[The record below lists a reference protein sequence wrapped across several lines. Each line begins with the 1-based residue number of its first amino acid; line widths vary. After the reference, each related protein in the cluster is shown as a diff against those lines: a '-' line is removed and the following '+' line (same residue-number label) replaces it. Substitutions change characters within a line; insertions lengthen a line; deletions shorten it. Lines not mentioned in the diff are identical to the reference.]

1 MSGGV
6 AAPAAAGGALPL
18 VSAEI
23 AAVFAAGGPLAR
35 RIPGFN
41 ARPQQVEMAQAVLDA
56 IDETGVLLAEA
67 GTGTGKTFAYLV
79 PALLSGGKVIV
90 STGTR
95 ALQDQLYQ
103 RDLPA
108 VRDALG
114 RPVTVALL
122 KGRANYVCHHHL
134 KRTLAEGLLDFA
146 EQVPQLR
153 AIERFAARNASGD
166 RALLAEVPEDA
177 PVWAK
182 VTSTREN
189 CLGSRCEDHERC
201 FVLNARRNALKADVL
216 VVNHHLFF
224 ADILLK
230 DEGGGELLPACN
242 TVVFDEAHQ
251 LPETATLFF
260 GASRST
266 AQLLEAAREVRAE
279 LRLLGDDDPA
289 LKAATLTIEPAAKR
303 LRGLLGESGQRL
315 TRAQAL
321 EVDGLGAALD
331 ALLAAQQA
339 LADRLDA
346 VAGRSETLAQC
357 GAAAQASAAE
367 LESWRAGRGSDRVF
381 WLECATQSV
390 RLHRSPLSV
399 APLMAQTLEGSARA
413 WVFISAT
420 LSAGGDFSLFR
431 EQMGLVDAAERH
443 WDSPF
448 DYAAQARLYVPPG
461 LPEPAARDYN
471 AAVIDTLREL
481 LPVSRGRAF
490 GLFTSLRAL
499 REAAAALRRPSA
511 TPYPVLVQGDAPRHE
526 LLERFKQHGNAVLL
540 GSLSFWEGVDVRGEA
555 LSLVLIDR
563 LPFAPPD
570 DPVLA
575 ARLEQIRQAGGNPF
589 NDCQVPQAAI
599 LLRQGAG
606 RLIRDAADRG
616 VLVICDPR
624 LIGKP
629 YGRKLREAL
638 PPMPLLRAIDEV
650 RGFFAALDSTAR
662 GA

>member
-1 MSGGV
+1 MRPACRV
-6 AAPAAAGGALPL
+6 AEAGAAI
-18 VSAEI
+18 SAEI
-23 AAVFAAGGPLAR
+23 AAVFAAGGSLAR
-35 RIPGFN
+35 RIHGFN
-41 ARPQQVEMAQAVLDA
+41 ARTQQVEMAQAVMDT
-56 IDETGVLLAEA
+56 IDDHGLLVAEA
-67 GTGTGKTFAYLV
+67 ETGTGKTFAYLV

-122 KGRANYVCHHHL
+122 KGRSNYVCHHHL
-134 KRTLAEGLLDFA
+134 KRTLSEGLLDFA
-146 EQVPQLR
+146 EQVPQLK

-177 PVWAK
+177 PLWQK

-189 CLGSRCEDHERC
+189 CLGSRCDDHERC
-201 FVLNARRNALKADVL
+201 FVLNARRNALKADVV

-242 TVVFDEAHQ
+242 TVIFDEAHQ

-260 GASRST
+260 GANRST

-279 LRLLGDDDPA
+279 LRVLGDDDPA
-289 LKAATLTIEPAAKR
+289 LKAASLALEPASKAVR
-303 LRGLLGESGQRL
+303 RLLGEAGQRL

-321 EVDGLGAALD
+321 DIDGFAAALH
-331 ALLAAQQA
+331 ALLDAQQA
-339 LADRLDA
+339 LADRLA
-346 VAGRSETLAQC
+346 LVAGRSEVLARC
-357 GAAAQASAAE
+357 SETALAAATE
-367 LESWRAGRGSDRVF
+367 LETWRAGQGTEQVF

-399 APLMAQTLEGSARA
+399 APLMSQTLQGNPRA
-413 WVFISAT
+413 WVFTSAT
-420 LSAGGDFSLFR
+420 LSAAGDFSLFR
-431 EQMGLVDAAERH
+431 EQMGLVDAVERH

-448 DYAAQARLYVPPG
+448 DYARQARLYVPPG
-461 LPEPAARDYN
+461 LPEPASREYN

-499 REAAAALRRPSA
+499 REAAAALRKPGA
-511 TPYPVLVQGDAPRHE
+511 TPYPVLVQGEAPRHE

-540 GSLSFWEGVDVRGEA
+540 GSMSFWEGVDVRGEA

-575 ARLEQIRQAGGNPF
+575 ARLEQIRQSGGNPF

-606 RLIRDAADRG
+606 RLIRDACDSG

-624 LIGKP
+624 LLGKP
-629 YGRKLREAL
+629 YGRRLREAL
-638 PPMPLLRAIDEV
+638 PPMPLVRAIDDV
-650 RGFFAALDSTAR
+650 RQFFAALDSSAQ

>member
-1 MSGGV
+1 MAGQRGGD
-6 AAPAAAGGALPL
+6 AAPTPA

-23 AAVFAAGGPLAR
+23 AGVFAPDGPLAR

-41 ARPQQVEMAQAVLDA
+41 ARRQQVEMAQAVMDA
-56 IDETGVLLAEA
+56 IDDTGVLVAEA
-67 GTGTGKTFAYLV
+67 ETGTGKTFAYLV

-114 RPVTVALL
+114 RPVTTALL

-177 PVWAK
+177 PVWHK

-189 CLGSRCEDHERC
+189 CLGSRCDDHERC
-201 FVLNARRNALKADVL
+201 FVLNARRNALKADVV

-242 TVVFDEAHQ
+242 TVIFDEAHQ

-279 LRLLGDDDPA
+279 LRVLGDDDPA
-289 LKAATLTIEPAAKR
+289 LRAATQALEPLVKH
-303 LRGLLGESGQRL
+303 LRSRLGEAGQRL
-315 TRAQAL
+315 TRAQAI
-321 EVDGLGAALD
+321 DTSGFAAALD
-331 ALLAAQQA
+331 DLLDAQQT
-339 LADRLDA
+339 LADRLAA
-346 VAGRSETLAQC
+346 VAGRSETLARC
-357 GAAAQASAAE
+357 SEVARVNAAE
-367 LESWRAGRGSDRVF
+367 LETWRAGQGADRVF

-399 APLMAQTLEGSARA
+399 APLMAETVENNRRG
-413 WVFISAT
+413 WVFTSATISA
-420 LSAGGDFSLFR
+420 AGDFTLFR
-431 EQMGLVDAAERH
+431 EQMGLVDAVERH

-448 DYAAQARLYVPPG
+448 DYATQARLYVPPG
-461 LPEPAARDYN
+461 LPEPASRDYN
-471 AAVIDTLREL
+471 TAVVDTIRAL

-499 REAAAALRRPSA
+499 REAATALRRPGV

-540 GSLSFWEGVDVRGEA
+540 GSMSFWEGVDVRGEA
-555 LSLVLIDR
+555 LSLVVIDR

-575 ARLEQIRQAGGNPF
+575 ARLEQVRQSGGNPF
-589 NDCQVPQAAI
+589 NDWQVPQAAI

-606 RLIRDAADRG
+606 RLIRDASDRG

-624 LIGKP
+624 LLGKP
-629 YGRKLREAL
+629 YGRRLREAL
-638 PPMPLLRAIDEV
+638 PPMPLVRDLDEV
-650 RGFFAALDSTAR
+650 RQFFAALDSA
-662 GA
+662 A

>member
-1 MSGGV
+1 MSNDP
-6 AAPAAAGGALPL
+6 APA
-18 VSAEI
+18 VSGEI
-23 AAVFAAGGPLAR
+23 AEVFAPGGPLSR
-35 RIPGFN
+35 RIPGFH
-41 ARPQQVEMAQAVLDA
+41 ARPQQVEMAQAVMDA
-56 IDETGVLLAEA
+56 IDDCSVLLAEA

-79 PALLSGGKVIV
+79 PALMSGGKVIV

-122 KGRANYVCHHHL
+122 KGRSNYVCHHHL
-134 KRTLAEGLLDFA
+134 RRTLAEGLLDFA

-153 AIERFAARNASGD
+153 AIERFAVRNASGD

-177 PVWAK
+177 PVWTK

-242 TVVFDEAHQ
+242 TVIFDEAHQ

-260 GASRST
+260 GASCST

-279 LRLLGDDDPA
+279 LRVLGDDDPLLRAASQA
-289 LKAATLTIEPAAKR
+289 LEPVSRR
-303 LRGLLGESGQRL
+303 LRGLLGEAGQRL
-315 TRAQAL
+315 TRTQAL
-321 EVDGLGAALD
+321 DIAGFPAVLD
-331 ALLAAQQA
+331 ALLDAQQS
-339 LADRLDA
+339 LADRLAA
-346 VAGRSETLAQC
+346 VAGRSETLARC
-357 GAAAQASAAE
+357 SAAAQAGAAE
-367 LESWRAGRGSDRVF
+367 LEAWRAGQGADRVF
-381 WLECATQSV
+381 WLECATLSV

-399 APLMAQTLEGSARA
+399 APLMAETLQGSRRA
-413 WVFISAT
+413 WVFTSAT
-420 LSAGGDFSLFR
+420 LSASGDFTLFR
-431 EQMGLVDAAERH
+431 EQMGLADAVEHH
-443 WDSPF
+443 WESPF
-448 DYAAQARLYVPPG
+448 DHARQALLYVPQG
-461 LPEPAARDYN
+461 LPEPSSRDYN
-471 AAVIDTLREL
+471 AAVIDTLLAL
-481 LPVSRGRAF
+481 LPVSQGRAF

-499 REAAAALRRPSA
+499 REAAGALRKPGV
-511 TPYPVLVQGDAPRHE
+511 TPYPVLVQGEAPRHE
-526 LLERFKQHGNAVLL
+526 LLERFKRHGNAVLL
-540 GSLSFWEGVDVRGEA
+540 GSLSFWEGIDVRGDA

-575 ARLEQIRQAGGNPF
+575 ARLEQIRQSGGNPF
-589 NDCQVPQAAI
+589 NDCQVPQATI

-606 RLIRDAADRG
+606 RLIRDATDRG

-624 LIGKP
+624 LLGKP
-629 YGRKLREAL
+629 YGRRLREAL
-638 PPMPLLRAIDEV
+638 PPMPLVRALADV
-650 RGFFAALDSTAR
+650 GQFFAAGVPPSSSP
-662 GA
+662 

>member
-1 MSGGV
+1 MSSA
-6 AAPAAAGGALPL
+6 AAPV
-18 VSAEI
+18 VSSEI
-23 AAVFAAGGPLAR
+23 AHAFAPGGPLSR
-35 RIPGFN
+35 RIPGFH
-41 ARPQQVEMAQAVLDA
+41 ARPQQVEMAQAVMDA
-56 IDETGVLLAEA
+56 IDGHGVLLAEA

-79 PALLSGGKVIV
+79 PALMSGGKVIV

-122 KGRANYVCHHHL
+122 KGRGNYVCHHHL
-134 KRTLAEGLLDFA
+134 RRTLAEGLLDFA

-177 PVWAK
+177 PLWGK

-201 FVLNARRNALKADVL
+201 FVLNARRNALKADVV

-242 TVVFDEAHQ
+242 TVIFDEAHQ

-266 AQLLEAAREVRAE
+266 AQLLEAGREVRAE
-279 LRLLGDDDPA
+279 LRVLGDDDPP
-289 LKAATLTIEPAAKR
+289 LKAASMALEPVTRR
-303 LRGLLGESGQRL
+303 LRSLLGESGQRL

-321 EVDGLGAALD
+321 DIAGFAAVLD
-331 ALLAAQQA
+331 ALIDAQQA
-339 LADRLDA
+339 LADRLAA
-346 VAGRSETLAQC
+346 VAARSETLTQC
-357 GAAAQASAAE
+357 SAAAQASAAE
-367 LESWRAGRGSDRVF
+367 LEAWRAGQGADRVF

-399 APLMAQTLEGSARA
+399 APLMAGTLEGSCRA
-413 WVFISAT
+413 WVFTSAT
-420 LSAGGDFSLFR
+420 LSASGDFGLFR
-431 EQMGLVDAAERH
+431 EQMGLTDVVERY
-443 WDSPF
+443 WESPF
-448 DYAAQARLYVPPG
+448 DYATQARLYVPPQ
-461 LPEPAARDYN
+461 LPEPSSRDYT
-471 AAVIDTLREL
+471 AAVIDTLREV

-499 REAAAALRRPSA
+499 REAAVALRRPGV
-511 TPYPVLVQGDAPRHE
+511 TPYPVLVQGEAPRHD
-526 LLERFKQHGNAVLL
+526 LLERFKRHGNAVLL
-540 GSLSFWEGVDVRGEA
+540 GSLSFWEGIDVRGDA

-575 ARLEQIRQAGGNPF
+575 ARLEQIRQSGGNPF

-606 RLIRDAADRG
+606 RLIRDATDRG

-624 LIGKP
+624 LLGKA
-629 YGRKLREAL
+629 YGRRLREAL
-638 PPMPLLRAIDEV
+638 PPMPLVRTLAEV
-650 RGFFAALDSTAR
+650 REFFAAADPSS
-662 GA
+662 

>member
-1 MSGGV
+1 MAESG
-6 AAPAAAGGALPL
+6 AGI
-18 VSAEI
+18 SHEI
-23 AAVFAAGGPLAR
+23 AGVFAPEGPLAA
-35 RIPGFN
+35 RIEGFN
-41 ARPQQVEMAQAVLDA
+41 ARPQQVEMAQAVMDA
-56 IDETGVLLAEA
+56 IDDNGVLVAEA
-67 GTGTGKTFAYLV
+67 ETGTGKTFAYLV

-114 RPVTVALL
+114 RPVTMALL
-122 KGRANYVCHHHL
+122 KGRSNYVCHHHL
-134 KRTLAEGLLDFA
+134 RRTLAEGLLDFA

-177 PVWAK
+177 PVWQK

-189 CLGSRCEDHERC
+189 CLGNRCEDHERC
-201 FVLNARRNALKADVL
+201 FVLNARRNALKADVV

-230 DEGGGELLPACN
+230 DEGGGELLPSCN
-242 TVVFDEAHQ
+242 TVIFDEAHQ

-260 GASRST
+260 GANRST

-279 LRLLGDDDPA
+279 LRVLGDDDPV
-289 LKAATLTIEPAAKR
+289 LKAATLALEPACKR
-303 LRGLLGESGQRL
+303 LRNLLGEAGQRL
-315 TRAQAL
+315 TRGQAL
-321 EVDGLGAALD
+321 DVGGFGAALD
-331 ALLAAQQA
+331 ALVDAQQA
-339 LADRLDA
+339 ISDRLAA
-346 VAGRSETLAQC
+346 VATRSETLTRCNEVAL
-357 GAAAQASAAE
+357 ASASE
-367 LESWRAGRGSDRVF
+367 LETWRAGQGADRVF
-381 WLECATQSV
+381 WLECAAQSV

-399 APLMAQTLEGSARA
+399 APLMAETLQNNRRG
-413 WVFISAT
+413 WVFTSAT
-420 LSAGGDFSLFR
+420 LSAAGDFRLFR
-431 EQMGLVDAAERH
+431 EQMGLVDAVERH

-448 DYAAQARLYVPPG
+448 DYATQARLYVPPG
-461 LPEPAARDYN
+461 LPEPASRDYN
-471 AAVIDTLREL
+471 AAVIDTLRDL

-499 REAAAALRRPSA
+499 REAAAALRRPGA
-511 TPYPVLVQGDAPRHE
+511 TRYPVLVQGDAPRHE
-526 LLERFKQHGNAVLL
+526 LLERFKQLGNAVLL
-540 GSLSFWEGVDVRGEA
+540 GSMSFWEGVDVRGEA

-575 ARLEQIRQAGGNPF
+575 ARLEQVRQSGGNPF
-589 NDCQVPQAAI
+589 NDWQVPQAAI

-606 RLIRDAADRG
+606 RLIRDASDRG

-624 LIGKP
+624 LLGKP

-638 PPMPLLRAIDEV
+638 PPMPLVRDIDEV
-650 RGFFAALDSTAR
+650 RQFFAALDSA
-662 GA
+662 A

>member
-1 MSGGV
+1 MAESG
-6 AAPAAAGGALPL
+6 AGI
-18 VSAEI
+18 SHEI
-23 AAVFAAGGPLAR
+23 AGVFAPEGPLAA
-35 RIPGFN
+35 RIEGFN
-41 ARPQQVEMAQAVLDA
+41 ARPQQVEMAQAVMDA
-56 IDETGVLLAEA
+56 IDDNGVLVAEA
-67 GTGTGKTFAYLV
+67 ETGTGKTFAYLV

-114 RPVTVALL
+114 RPVTMALL
-122 KGRANYVCHHHL
+122 KGRSNYVCHHHL
-134 KRTLAEGLLDFA
+134 RRTLAEGLLDFA

-177 PVWAK
+177 PVWQK

-189 CLGSRCEDHERC
+189 CLGNRCEDHERC
-201 FVLNARRNALKADVL
+201 FVLNARRNALKADVV

-230 DEGGGELLPACN
+230 DEGGGELLPSCN
-242 TVVFDEAHQ
+242 TVIFDEAHQ

-260 GASRST
+260 GANRST

-279 LRLLGDDDPA
+279 LRVLGDDDPV
-289 LKAATLTIEPAAKR
+289 LKAATLALEPACKR
-303 LRGLLGESGQRL
+303 LRNLLGEAGQRL
-315 TRAQAL
+315 TRGQAL
-321 EVDGLGAALD
+321 DVGGFGAALD
-331 ALLAAQQA
+331 ALVDAQQA
-339 LADRLDA
+339 ISDRLAA
-346 VAGRSETLAQC
+346 VATRSETLTRCNEVAL
-357 GAAAQASAAE
+357 ASASE
-367 LESWRAGRGSDRVF
+367 LETWRAGQGADRVF
-381 WLECATQSV
+381 WLECAAQSV

-399 APLMAQTLEGSARA
+399 APLMAETLQNNRRG
-413 WVFISAT
+413 WVFTSAT
-420 LSAGGDFSLFR
+420 LSAAGDFRLFR
-431 EQMGLVDAAERH
+431 EQMGLVDAVERH

-448 DYAAQARLYVPPG
+448 DYATQARLYVPPG
-461 LPEPAARDYN
+461 LPEPASRDYN
-471 AAVIDTLREL
+471 AAVIDTLRDL

-499 REAAAALRRPSA
+499 REAAAALRRPGA
-511 TPYPVLVQGDAPRHE
+511 TRYPVLVQGDAPRHE
-526 LLERFKQHGNAVLL
+526 LLERFKQLGNAVLL
-540 GSLSFWEGVDVRGEA
+540 GSMSFWEGVDVRGEA

-575 ARLEQIRQAGGNPF
+575 ARLEQVRQSGGNPF
-589 NDCQVPQAAI
+589 NDWQVPQAAI

-606 RLIRDAADRG
+606 RLIRDASDRG

-624 LIGKP
+624 LLGKS

-638 PPMPLLRAIDEV
+638 PPMPLVRDIDEV
-650 RGFFAALDSTAR
+650 RQFFAALDSA
-662 GA
+662 A

>member
-1 MSGGV
+1 MS
-6 AAPAAAGGALPL
+6 AADGLADPAQ

-23 AAVFAAGGPLAR
+23 AAVFAPGGPLAR

-41 ARPQQVEMAQAVLDA
+41 ARPQQVEMAQAVMDA
-56 IDETGVLLAEA
+56 IDDTGVLLAEA

-103 RDLPA
+103 RDVPA

-122 KGRANYVCHHHL
+122 KGRSNYICHHHL
-134 KRTLAEGLLDFA
+134 KRTLSEGLLDFA

-153 AIERFAARNASGD
+153 AIERFSARNASGD

-177 PVWAK
+177 PIWAK

-189 CLGSRCEDHERC
+189 CLGSRCDDHERC
-201 FVLNARRNALKADVL
+201 FVLNARRNALKADVV

-242 TVVFDEAHQ
+242 TVIFDEAHQ

-260 GASRST
+260 GADRST

-279 LRLLGDDDPA
+279 LRVLGDDDPA
-289 LKAATLTIEPAAKR
+289 LKAATLLLEPCIKR
-303 LRGLLGESGQRL
+303 LRSLLGEAGQRL

-321 EVDGLGAALD
+321 DTSGFGAALD
-331 ALLAAQQA
+331 ALIDAQQA
-339 LADRLDA
+339 LADRLVA
-346 VAGRSETLAQC
+346 VAGRSETLTQC
-357 GAAAQASAAE
+357 SAVAQAAAAE
-367 LESWRAGRGSDRVF
+367 LEAWRAGQGAAQVF

-399 APLMAQTLEGSARA
+399 APLMSQTLESNARG
-413 WVFISAT
+413 WVFTSAT
-420 LSAGGDFSLFR
+420 LSAAGDFSLFR
-431 EQMGLVDAAERH
+431 EQMGLADATARH

-448 DYAAQARLYVPPG
+448 NYATQARLYVPPG
-461 LPEPAARDYN
+461 LPEPASRDYN

-499 REAAAALRRPSA
+499 REAATALRRPGA
-511 TPYPVLVQGDAPRHE
+511 TSYPVLVQGDAPRHE

-540 GSLSFWEGVDVRGEA
+540 GSMSFWEGVDVRGEA
-555 LSLVLIDR
+555 LSLVVIDK
-563 LPFAPPD
+563 LPFAAPD

-575 ARLEQIRQAGGNPF
+575 ARIDQLKRLGRNAFIASFLPDREKQNAIEAFNRFTEQH
-589 NDCQVPQAAI
+589 
-599 LLRQGAG
+599 
-606 RLIRDAADRG
+606 
-616 VLVICDPR
+616 
-624 LIGKP
+624 
-629 YGRKLREAL
+629 
-638 PPMPLLRAIDEV
+638 
-650 RGFFAALDSTAR
+650 
-662 GA
+662 